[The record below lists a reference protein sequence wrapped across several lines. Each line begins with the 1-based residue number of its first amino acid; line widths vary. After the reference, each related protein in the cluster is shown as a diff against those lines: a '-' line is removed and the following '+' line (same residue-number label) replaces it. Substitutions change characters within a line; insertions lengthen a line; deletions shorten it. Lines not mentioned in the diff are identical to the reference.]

1 MNLAATQ
8 AALVRHLE
16 AHGKDRGQAADL
28 AFVRGNRTISPQLA
42 IEIYTNNVDGARVNA
57 LFAAYP
63 VCVRILGEVCFR
75 AIALLHVRADGCTER
90 DLNLY
95 GGAFPGFLEQ
105 WVNRNVAFADYLYL
119 PDLAHLEWLLHSAYY
134 ADDDPGFDFEAFR
147 HASAAAPETLRLVPG
162 NSVGLVQ
169 SSYPLMAIRAA
180 NLGSDNV
187 SNVSADAV
195 PEHLVVSRQ
204 DLRCHVERVS
214 EITFRVLAACCTGTP
229 LSEIAQSL
237 GDCEQALPEVVG
249 QLIERAWVTGVAYDD
264 RVETLQNA

>member
-1 MNLAATQ
+1 VNLAATQ
-8 AALVRHLE
+8 AALVNHLG
-16 AHGKDRGQAADL
+16 ARGEDKGQPADL
-28 AFVRGNRTISPQLA
+28 AFVRGNRAIPPELA

-63 VCVRILGEVCFR
+63 VCVRILGEACFR
-75 AIALLHVRADGCTER
+75 AIARHHVTVDACTER

-105 WVNRNVAFADYLYL
+105 WVNRNDGFSDYLYL

-134 ADDDPGFDFEAFR
+134 ADDDPGFDFNAFR
-147 HASAAAPETLRLVPG
+147 HASATAPETLRLVPAS
-162 NSVGLVQ
+162 SVRLVQ
-169 SSYPLMAIRAA
+169 SPYPLMAIRAA
-180 NLGSDNV
+180 NLGSGDA

-204 DLRCHVERVS
+204 DLHCRVERVS

-237 GDCEQALPEVVG
+237 GDRAQGLPAVVG

-264 RVETLQNA
+264 RMEAL